1 MYIDFYGYPPYSG
14 AISESFKANI
24 ISHIQCDHCY
34 PYSSIKDN
42 MLTWINEDIWE
53 ITQKCFPDAK
63 EVNKCPKIKM
73 QKCIYVQNEINK
85 IDESFDLPP
94 YNEHTFTTSYFL

>member
-1 MYIDFYGYPPYSG
+1 
-14 AISESFKANI
+14 
-24 ISHIQCDHCY
+24 
-34 PYSSIKDN
+34 

-94 YNEHTFTTSYFL
+94 YN

>member
-1 MYIDFYGYPPYSG
+1 
-14 AISESFKANI
+14 
-24 ISHIQCDHCY
+24 
-34 PYSSIKDN
+34 

-53 ITQKCFPDAK
+53 ITQNFFPDAK

-94 YNEHTFTTSYFL
+94 DNEHTFSTSYFHEETILVV